1 MPYRGP
7 MGRGLFLYVL
17 GLGAFVSIVTSG
29 VSLPADVAPSTGSGE
44 PDPVINVAEGPPKSM
59 AFGDAIAL
67 ERSFDGHFY
76 ADVLV
81 NGSPIRFLVD
91 TGASTI
97 ALSRDDAR
105 KAGLAASISMPQ
117 VVGEGA
123 GGAVHGEIV
132 TLDRVMLG
140 TTEAT
145 NVTAIVL
152 DGGSQSLLGQS
163 FLSKFASVEIRG
175 NTMVLQ

>member
-1 MPYRGP
+1 

-17 GLGAFVSIVTSG
+17 GLGAFVSIIASG
-29 VSLPADVAPSTGSGE
+29 VSLPADIE
-44 PDPVINVAEGPPKSM
+44 PPAGNAEPERVINVTETSLNSM
-59 AFGDAIAL
+59 AFGDAVAL
-67 ERSFDGHFY
+67 ERSYDGHFY
-76 ADVLV
+76 ADVQV

-97 ALSRDDAR
+97 ALSREDAR
-105 KAGLAASISMPQ
+105 KAGLAASISMPE

-123 GGAVHGEIV
+123 GGAVHGEVV
-132 TLDRVMLG
+132 TLERVALG
-140 TTEAT
+140 STEAT

-163 FLSKFASVEIRG
+163 FLSKFGSVEIRG
-175 NTMVLQ
+175 DTMVLQ

>member
-1 MPYRGP
+1 
-7 MGRGLFLYVL
+7 MGRGFFLYLL
-17 GLGAFVSIVTSG
+17 GFGAFASIVMG
-29 VSLPADVAPSTGSGE
+29 GKSLPADVAAQSDSSAASPESESVIDVAPS
-44 PDPVINVAEGPPKSM
+44 DPKVM
-59 AFGDAIAL
+59 DYGDAITL
-67 ERSFDGHFY
+67 QRSYDGHFY
-76 ADVLV
+76 ADVQV

-105 KAGLAASISMPQ
+105 RAGLAASISMPE
-117 VVGEGA
+117 VIGEGA

-132 TLDRVMLG
+132 TLDRVTLG

-145 NVTAIVL
+145 GVAAVVL

-163 FLSKFASVEIRG
+163 FLSKFSSVVIRG
-175 NTMVLQ
+175 DTMVLQ

>member
-1 MPYRGP
+1 
-7 MGRGLFLYVL
+7 MGRGLFFLFL
-17 GLGAFVSIVTSG
+17 GFGALVSMLSSG
-29 VSLPADVAPSTGSGE
+29 MSQLPAGGTFHSQSNSVVAAPSDSYSSAYGSGSGSS
-44 PDPVINVAEGPPKSM
+44 DGS
-59 AFGDAIAL
+59 GAITL
-67 ERSFDGHFY
+67 ERSYDGHFY
-76 ADVLV
+76 ADVQV

-105 KAGLAASISMPQ
+105 TAGLAASISMPE

-132 TLDRVMLG
+132 TLDRVVLG

-163 FLSKFASVEIRG
+163 FLSKFGSVEIRG
-175 NTMVLQ
+175 DTMVLQ